1 MKKTMKEIRNSQAMK
16 KFIHNKK
23 AMLGLAIVTILVLA
37 VVFIPLFADLDPYT
51 TDRAAGFNKPP
62 SDAHILGTDD
72 VGRDLFARL
81 LYGGRISLFVG
92 ITSTIISVLI
102 GIPLGLIAGYFR
114 GTAESIIMRTA
125 DAFMSFPS
133 MVLILVLVA
142 VFGPSILT
150 VTVVIGVLGW
160 TAIAKLIYGNVLSI
174 REREYIQAAR
184 AVGVSTKKILF
195 SEVLP
200 NAIPPVWA
208 NISFRVAGAILT
220 ESSLSFLGMGVQ
232 TPQASWGNIIF
243 AAQNLL
249 VLIGGVHIKQE
260 HAALFHKKARIG
272 NGGIQI
278 RDVVEGIKGRYRCPD
293 GAVKIQ
299 LEQILP
305 EQQQTAGKPQLLSL
319 IPHHAEHL
327 FRLVDAD
334 HIIARLGEHQ
344 GQFAGATAKVGKD
357 AVMDAVSVQLFADM
371 GIENVVVGLAVELI
385 VKIRKLVVGHGVT
398 LPLRYTRPRQRR

>member
-1 MKKTMKEIRNSQAMK
+1 MKKILNNQAVK
-16 KFIHNKK
+16 KFMHNRK
-23 AMLGLAIVTILVLA
+23 AVLGLIIVCFLVLA
-37 VVFIPLFADLDPYT
+37 VILIPIFMKLDPYT
-51 TDRAAGFNKPP
+51 TDRAVGFNKAPCSGHP
-62 SDAHILGTDD
+62 LGTDD

-92 ITSTIISVLI
+92 IMSTIISVLI

-114 GTAESIIMRTA
+114 GIAETVIMRVA
-125 DAFMSFPS
+125 DAFMSFPT

-174 REREYIQAAR
+174 REREYIQATKAI
-184 AVGVSTKKILF
+184 GMSTPKILL
-195 SEVLP
+195 SDVLP

-249 VLIGGVHIKQE
+249 VLT
-260 HAALFHKKARIG
+260 ARPWVWFPP
-272 NGGIQI
+272 GICI
-278 RDVVEGIKGRYRCPD
+278 
-293 GAVKIQ
+293 
-299 LEQILP
+299 IL
-305 EQQQTAGKPQLLSL
+305 
-319 IPHHAEHL
+319 
-327 FRLVDAD
+327 
-334 HIIARLGEHQ
+334 
-344 GQFAGATAKVGKD
+344 
-357 AVMDAVSVQLFADM
+357 
-371 GIENVVVGLAVELI
+371 VVVGFNFIGE
-385 VKIRKLVVGHGVT
+385 GVRDALDPKT
-398 LPLRYTRPRQRR
+398 K

>member
-1 MKKTMKEIRNSQAMK
+1 MKKILSNQAVK
-16 KFIHNKK
+16 KFMHNRK
-23 AMLGLAIVTILVLA
+23 AVLGLIIVCFLVLA
-37 VVFIPLFADLDPYT
+37 VILIPIFMELDPYT
-51 TDRAAGFNKPP
+51 TDRAVGFNKAPCSGHP
-62 SDAHILGTDD
+62 LGTDD

-92 ITSTIISVLI
+92 IMSTIISVLI

-114 GTAESIIMRTA
+114 GIAETVIMRVA
-125 DAFMSFPS
+125 DAFMSFPT

-174 REREYIQAAR
+174 REREYIQATKAI
-184 AVGVSTKKILF
+184 GMSTPKILL

-249 VLIGGVHIKQE
+249 VLT
-260 HAALFHKKARIG
+260 ARPWVWFPP
-272 NGGIQI
+272 GICI
-278 RDVVEGIKGRYRCPD
+278 
-293 GAVKIQ
+293 
-299 LEQILP
+299 IL
-305 EQQQTAGKPQLLSL
+305 
-319 IPHHAEHL
+319 
-327 FRLVDAD
+327 
-334 HIIARLGEHQ
+334 
-344 GQFAGATAKVGKD
+344 
-357 AVMDAVSVQLFADM
+357 
-371 GIENVVVGLAVELI
+371 VVVGFNFIGE
-385 VKIRKLVVGHGVT
+385 GVRDALDPKT
-398 LPLRYTRPRQRR
+398 K

>member
-1 MKKTMKEIRNSQAMK
+1 MKKTMKEIWNSQAMK

-114 GTAESIIMRTA
+114 GTAESSVARTA

-249 VLIGGVHIKQE
+249 VLT
-260 HAALFHKKARIG
+260 ARPWVWLPP
-272 NGGIQI
+272 GI
-278 RDVVEGIKGRYRCPD
+278 C
-293 GAVKIQ
+293 
-299 LEQILP
+299 
-305 EQQQTAGKPQLLSL
+305 
-319 IPHHAEHL
+319 
-327 FRLVDAD
+327 
-334 HIIARLGEHQ
+334 II
-344 GQFAGATAKVGKD
+344 
-357 AVMDAVSVQLFADM
+357 
-371 GIENVVVGLAVELI
+371 
-385 VKIRKLVVGHGVT
+385 LVVIGFNFIGEGVRDALDPKT
-398 LPLRYTRPRQRR
+398 KE

>member
-1 MKKTMKEIRNSQAMK
+1 MKKILSNQAVK
-16 KFIHNKK
+16 KFMHNRK
-23 AMLGLAIVTILVLA
+23 AVLGLIIVCFLVLA
-37 VVFIPLFADLDPYT
+37 VILMPIFMKLDPYT
-51 TDRAAGFNKPP
+51 TDRAVGFNKAPCP
-62 SDAHILGTDD
+62 GHLLGTDD

-92 ITSTIISVLI
+92 IMSTIISVLI
-102 GIPLGLIAGYFR
+102 GIPLGPIAGYFR
-114 GTAESIIMRTA
+114 GIAETVIMRVA
-125 DAFMSFPS
+125 DAFMSFPT

-174 REREYIQAAR
+174 REREYIQATKAI
-184 AVGVSTKKILF
+184 GMSTPKILL

-249 VLIGGVHIKQE
+249 VLT
-260 HAALFHKKARIG
+260 ARPWVWFPP
-272 NGGIQI
+272 GICI
-278 RDVVEGIKGRYRCPD
+278 
-293 GAVKIQ
+293 
-299 LEQILP
+299 IL
-305 EQQQTAGKPQLLSL
+305 
-319 IPHHAEHL
+319 
-327 FRLVDAD
+327 
-334 HIIARLGEHQ
+334 
-344 GQFAGATAKVGKD
+344 
-357 AVMDAVSVQLFADM
+357 
-371 GIENVVVGLAVELI
+371 VVVGFNFIGE
-385 VKIRKLVVGHGVT
+385 GVRDALDPKT
-398 LPLRYTRPRQRR
+398 K

>member
-1 MKKTMKEIRNSQAMK
+1 MKKILNNQAVK
-16 KFIHNKK
+16 KFMHNRK
-23 AMLGLAIVTILVLA
+23 AVLGLIIVCFLVLA
-37 VVFIPLFADLDPYT
+37 VILIPIFMKLDPYT
-51 TDRAAGFNKPP
+51 TDRAVGFNKAPCSGHP
-62 SDAHILGTDD
+62 LGTVD

-92 ITSTIISVLI
+92 IMSTIISVLI

-114 GTAESIIMRTA
+114 GIAETVIMRVA
-125 DAFMSFPS
+125 DAFMSFPT

-174 REREYIQAAR
+174 REREYIQATKAI
-184 AVGVSTKKILF
+184 GMSTPKILL

-249 VLIGGVHIKQE
+249 VLT
-260 HAALFHKKARIG
+260 ARPWVWFPP
-272 NGGIQI
+272 GICI
-278 RDVVEGIKGRYRCPD
+278 
-293 GAVKIQ
+293 
-299 LEQILP
+299 IL
-305 EQQQTAGKPQLLSL
+305 
-319 IPHHAEHL
+319 
-327 FRLVDAD
+327 
-334 HIIARLGEHQ
+334 
-344 GQFAGATAKVGKD
+344 
-357 AVMDAVSVQLFADM
+357 
-371 GIENVVVGLAVELI
+371 VVVGFNFIGE
-385 VKIRKLVVGHGVT
+385 GVRDALDPKT
-398 LPLRYTRPRQRR
+398 K

>member
-1 MKKTMKEIRNSQAMK
+1 MKKILSNQAVK
-16 KFIHNKK
+16 KFMHNRK
-23 AMLGLAIVTILVLA
+23 AVLGLIIVCFLVLA
-37 VVFIPLFADLDPYT
+37 VILMPIFMKLDPYT
-51 TDRAAGFNKPP
+51 TDRAVGFNKAPCP
-62 SDAHILGTDD
+62 GHLLGTDD

-92 ITSTIISVLI
+92 IMSTIISVLI

-114 GTAESIIMRTA
+114 GIAETVIMRVA
-125 DAFMSFPS
+125 DAFMSFPT

-174 REREYIQAAR
+174 REREYIQATKAI
-184 AVGVSTKKILF
+184 GMSTPKILL

-220 ESSLSFLGMGVQ
+220 ESSLSFLGLGVQ

-249 VLIGGVHIKQE
+249 VLT
-260 HAALFHKKARIG
+260 ARPWVWFPP
-272 NGGIQI
+272 GICI
-278 RDVVEGIKGRYRCPD
+278 
-293 GAVKIQ
+293 
-299 LEQILP
+299 IL
-305 EQQQTAGKPQLLSL
+305 
-319 IPHHAEHL
+319 
-327 FRLVDAD
+327 
-334 HIIARLGEHQ
+334 
-344 GQFAGATAKVGKD
+344 
-357 AVMDAVSVQLFADM
+357 
-371 GIENVVVGLAVELI
+371 VVVGFNFIGE
-385 VKIRKLVVGHGVT
+385 GVRDALDPKT
-398 LPLRYTRPRQRR
+398 K

>member
-1 MKKTMKEIRNSQAMK
+1 MKKTMKEIRNSQPMK

-249 VLIGGVHIKQE
+249 VLT
-260 HAALFHKKARIG
+260 ARPWVWLPP
-272 NGGIQI
+272 GI
-278 RDVVEGIKGRYRCPD
+278 C
-293 GAVKIQ
+293 
-299 LEQILP
+299 
-305 EQQQTAGKPQLLSL
+305 
-319 IPHHAEHL
+319 
-327 FRLVDAD
+327 
-334 HIIARLGEHQ
+334 II
-344 GQFAGATAKVGKD
+344 
-357 AVMDAVSVQLFADM
+357 
-371 GIENVVVGLAVELI
+371 
-385 VKIRKLVVGHGVT
+385 LVVIGFNFIGEGVRDALDPKT
-398 LPLRYTRPRQRR
+398 KE

>member
-1 MKKTMKEIRNSQAMK
+1 MKKILSNQAVK
-16 KFIHNKK
+16 KFMHNRK
-23 AMLGLAIVTILVLA
+23 AVLGLIIVCFLVLA
-37 VVFIPLFADLDPYT
+37 VILIPIFMKLDPYT
-51 TDRAAGFNKPP
+51 TDRAVGFNKAPCSGHP
-62 SDAHILGTDD
+62 LGTDD

-92 ITSTIISVLI
+92 IMSTIISVLI

-114 GTAESIIMRTA
+114 GIAETVIMRVA
-125 DAFMSFPS
+125 DAFMSFPT

-142 VFGPSILT
+142 VLGPSILT

-174 REREYIQAAR
+174 REREYIQATKAI
-184 AVGVSTKKILF
+184 GMSTPKILL

-249 VLIGGVHIKQE
+249 VLT
-260 HAALFHKKARIG
+260 ARPWVWFPP
-272 NGGIQI
+272 GICI
-278 RDVVEGIKGRYRCPD
+278 
-293 GAVKIQ
+293 
-299 LEQILP
+299 IL
-305 EQQQTAGKPQLLSL
+305 
-319 IPHHAEHL
+319 
-327 FRLVDAD
+327 
-334 HIIARLGEHQ
+334 
-344 GQFAGATAKVGKD
+344 
-357 AVMDAVSVQLFADM
+357 
-371 GIENVVVGLAVELI
+371 VVVGFNFIGE
-385 VKIRKLVVGHGVT
+385 GVRDALDPKT
-398 LPLRYTRPRQRR
+398 K

>member
-1 MKKTMKEIRNSQAMK
+1 M
-16 KFIHNKK
+16 HNRK
-23 AMLGLAIVTILVLA
+23 AVLGLIIVCFLVLA
-37 VVFIPLFADLDPYT
+37 VILIPIFMKLDPYT
-51 TDRAAGFNKPP
+51 TDRAVGFNKAPCSGHP
-62 SDAHILGTDD
+62 LGTDD

-92 ITSTIISVLI
+92 IMSTIISVLI

-114 GTAESIIMRTA
+114 GIAETVIMRVA
-125 DAFMSFPS
+125 DAFMSFPT

-174 REREYIQAAR
+174 REREYIQA
-184 AVGVSTKKILF
+184 TKAIGIEYSKDSL

-249 VLIGGVHIKQE
+249 VLT
-260 HAALFHKKARIG
+260 ARPWVWFPP
-272 NGGIQI
+272 GICI
-278 RDVVEGIKGRYRCPD
+278 
-293 GAVKIQ
+293 
-299 LEQILP
+299 IL
-305 EQQQTAGKPQLLSL
+305 
-319 IPHHAEHL
+319 
-327 FRLVDAD
+327 
-334 HIIARLGEHQ
+334 
-344 GQFAGATAKVGKD
+344 
-357 AVMDAVSVQLFADM
+357 
-371 GIENVVVGLAVELI
+371 VVVGFNFIGEGVRDALDPKQNRAVYIKKFKGGSL
-385 VKIRKLVVGHGVT
+385 
-398 LPLRYTRPRQRR
+398 

>member
-1 MKKTMKEIRNSQAMK
+1 M
-16 KFIHNKK
+16 HNRK
-23 AMLGLAIVTILVLA
+23 AVLGLIIVCFLVLA
-37 VVFIPLFADLDPYT
+37 VILIPIFMKLDPYT
-51 TDRAAGFNKPP
+51 TDRAVGFNKAPCSGHP
-62 SDAHILGTDD
+62 LGTDD

-92 ITSTIISVLI
+92 IMSTIISVLI

-114 GTAESIIMRTA
+114 GIAETVIMRVA
-125 DAFMSFPS
+125 DAFMSFPT

-174 REREYIQAAR
+174 REREYIQATKAI
-184 AVGVSTKKILF
+184 GMSTPKILL

-249 VLIGGVHIKQE
+249 VLT
-260 HAALFHKKARIG
+260 ARPWVWFPP
-272 NGGIQI
+272 GICI
-278 RDVVEGIKGRYRCPD
+278 
-293 GAVKIQ
+293 
-299 LEQILP
+299 IL
-305 EQQQTAGKPQLLSL
+305 
-319 IPHHAEHL
+319 
-327 FRLVDAD
+327 
-334 HIIARLGEHQ
+334 
-344 GQFAGATAKVGKD
+344 
-357 AVMDAVSVQLFADM
+357 
-371 GIENVVVGLAVELI
+371 VVVGFNSIGE
-385 VKIRKLVVGHGVT
+385 GVRDALDPKT
-398 LPLRYTRPRQRR
+398 K

>member
-1 MKKTMKEIRNSQAMK
+1 MKKILSNQAVK
-16 KFIHNKK
+16 KFMHNRK
-23 AMLGLAIVTILVLA
+23 AVLGLIIVCFLVLA
-37 VVFIPLFADLDPYT
+37 VILIPIFMKLDPYT
-51 TDRAAGFNKPP
+51 TDRAVGFNKAPCSGHP
-62 SDAHILGTDD
+62 LGTDD

-92 ITSTIISVLI
+92 IMSTIISVLI

-114 GTAESIIMRTA
+114 GIAETVIMRVA
-125 DAFMSFPS
+125 DAFMSFPT

-174 REREYIQAAR
+174 REREYIQATKAI
-184 AVGVSTKKILF
+184 GMSTPKILL

-249 VLIGGVHIKQE
+249 VLT
-260 HAALFHKKARIG
+260 ARPWVWFPP
-272 NGGIQI
+272 GICI
-278 RDVVEGIKGRYRCPD
+278 
-293 GAVKIQ
+293 
-299 LEQILP
+299 IL
-305 EQQQTAGKPQLLSL
+305 
-319 IPHHAEHL
+319 
-327 FRLVDAD
+327 
-334 HIIARLGEHQ
+334 
-344 GQFAGATAKVGKD
+344 
-357 AVMDAVSVQLFADM
+357 
-371 GIENVVVGLAVELI
+371 VVVGINFIGE
-385 VKIRKLVVGHGVT
+385 GVRDALDPKT
-398 LPLRYTRPRQRR
+398 K

>member
-1 MKKTMKEIRNSQAMK
+1 MKKILSNQAVK
-16 KFIHNKK
+16 KFMHNRK
-23 AMLGLAIVTILVLA
+23 AVLGLIMVCFLVLA
-37 VVFIPLFADLDPYT
+37 VILIPIFMKLDPYT
-51 TDRAAGFNKPP
+51 TDRAVGFNKAPCP
-62 SDAHILGTDD
+62 GHLLGTDD

-92 ITSTIISVLI
+92 IMSTIISVLI

-114 GTAESIIMRTA
+114 GIAETVIMRVA
-125 DAFMSFPS
+125 DAFMSFPT

-174 REREYIQAAR
+174 REREYIQATKAI
-184 AVGVSTKKILF
+184 GMSTPKILL

-249 VLIGGVHIKQE
+249 VLT
-260 HAALFHKKARIG
+260 ARPWVWFPP
-272 NGGIQI
+272 GICI
-278 RDVVEGIKGRYRCPD
+278 
-293 GAVKIQ
+293 
-299 LEQILP
+299 IL
-305 EQQQTAGKPQLLSL
+305 
-319 IPHHAEHL
+319 
-327 FRLVDAD
+327 
-334 HIIARLGEHQ
+334 
-344 GQFAGATAKVGKD
+344 
-357 AVMDAVSVQLFADM
+357 
-371 GIENVVVGLAVELI
+371 VVVGFNFIGE
-385 VKIRKLVVGHGVT
+385 GVRDALDPKT
-398 LPLRYTRPRQRR
+398 K

>member
-37 VVFIPLFADLDPYT
+37 VVFIPLFADQDPYT

-249 VLIGGVHIKQE
+249 VLT
-260 HAALFHKKARIG
+260 ARPWVWLPP
-272 NGGIQI
+272 GI
-278 RDVVEGIKGRYRCPD
+278 C
-293 GAVKIQ
+293 
-299 LEQILP
+299 
-305 EQQQTAGKPQLLSL
+305 
-319 IPHHAEHL
+319 
-327 FRLVDAD
+327 
-334 HIIARLGEHQ
+334 II
-344 GQFAGATAKVGKD
+344 
-357 AVMDAVSVQLFADM
+357 
-371 GIENVVVGLAVELI
+371 
-385 VKIRKLVVGHGVT
+385 LVVIGFNFIGEGVRDALDPKT
-398 LPLRYTRPRQRR
+398 KE

>member
-1 MKKTMKEIRNSQAMK
+1 MKKILSNQAVK
-16 KFIHNKK
+16 KFMHNRK
-23 AMLGLAIVTILVLA
+23 AVLGLIMVCFLVLA
-37 VVFIPLFADLDPYT
+37 VILMPIFMKLDPYT
-51 TDRAAGFNKPP
+51 TDRAVGFNKAPCP
-62 SDAHILGTDD
+62 GHLLGTDD

-92 ITSTIISVLI
+92 IMSTIISVLI

-114 GTAESIIMRTA
+114 GIAETVIMRVA
-125 DAFMSFPS
+125 DAFMSFPT

-174 REREYIQAAR
+174 REREYIQATKAI
-184 AVGVSTKKILF
+184 GMSTPKILL

-249 VLIGGVHIKQE
+249 VLT
-260 HAALFHKKARIG
+260 ARPWVWFPP
-272 NGGIQI
+272 GICI
-278 RDVVEGIKGRYRCPD
+278 
-293 GAVKIQ
+293 
-299 LEQILP
+299 IL
-305 EQQQTAGKPQLLSL
+305 
-319 IPHHAEHL
+319 
-327 FRLVDAD
+327 
-334 HIIARLGEHQ
+334 
-344 GQFAGATAKVGKD
+344 
-357 AVMDAVSVQLFADM
+357 
-371 GIENVVVGLAVELI
+371 VVVGFNFIGE
-385 VKIRKLVVGHGVT
+385 GVRDALDPKT
-398 LPLRYTRPRQRR
+398 K

>member
-1 MKKTMKEIRNSQAMK
+1 MKKIMQSQAMK
-16 KFIHNKK
+16 KFLHNKK
-23 AMLGLAIVTILVLA
+23 AMLGLFIVLFLMA
-37 VVFIPLFADLDPYT
+37 VVVFLPLFMDLDPYT

-92 ITSTIISVLI
+92 ITSTIISVLV

-114 GTAESIIMRTA
+114 GAAESSIMRTA

-174 REREYIQAAR
+174 REREYIQATK
-184 AVGVSTKKILF
+184 AVGMKTMPILF
-195 SEVLP
+195 AEVLP

-243 AAQNLL
+243 AAQNLM
-249 VLIGGVHIKQE
+249 VLT
-260 HAALFHKKARIG
+260 ARPW
-272 NGGIQI
+272 
-278 RDVVEGIKGRYRCPD
+278 VW
-293 GAVKIQ
+293 
-299 LEQILP
+299 LP
-305 EQQQTAGKPQLLSL
+305 PGLC
-319 IPHHAEHL
+319 
-327 FRLVDAD
+327 
-334 HIIARLGEHQ
+334 II
-344 GQFAGATAKVGKD
+344 
-357 AVMDAVSVQLFADM
+357 
-371 GIENVVVGLAVELI
+371 
-385 VKIRKLVVGHGVT
+385 LVVIGFNFIGEGVRDALDPKT
-398 LPLRYTRPRQRR
+398 K

>member
-1 MKKTMKEIRNSQAMK
+1 MKKILSNQAVK
-16 KFIHNKK
+16 KFMHNWK
-23 AMLGLAIVTILVLA
+23 AVLGLIIVCFLVLA
-37 VVFIPLFADLDPYT
+37 VILMPIFMKLDPYT
-51 TDRAAGFNKPP
+51 TDRAVGFNKAPCP
-62 SDAHILGTDD
+62 GHLLGTDD

-92 ITSTIISVLI
+92 IMSTIISVLI

-114 GTAESIIMRTA
+114 GIAETVIMRVA
-125 DAFMSFPS
+125 DAFMSFPT

-174 REREYIQAAR
+174 REREYIQATKAI
-184 AVGVSTKKILF
+184 GMSTPKILL

-249 VLIGGVHIKQE
+249 VLT
-260 HAALFHKKARIG
+260 ARPWVWFPP
-272 NGGIQI
+272 GICI
-278 RDVVEGIKGRYRCPD
+278 
-293 GAVKIQ
+293 
-299 LEQILP
+299 IL
-305 EQQQTAGKPQLLSL
+305 
-319 IPHHAEHL
+319 
-327 FRLVDAD
+327 
-334 HIIARLGEHQ
+334 
-344 GQFAGATAKVGKD
+344 
-357 AVMDAVSVQLFADM
+357 
-371 GIENVVVGLAVELI
+371 VVVGFNFIGE
-385 VKIRKLVVGHGVT
+385 GVRDALDPKT
-398 LPLRYTRPRQRR
+398 K

>member
-1 MKKTMKEIRNSQAMK
+1 MKKILSNQAVK
-16 KFIHNKK
+16 KFMHNRK
-23 AMLGLAIVTILVLA
+23 AVLGLIIVCFLVLA
-37 VVFIPLFADLDPYT
+37 VILMPIFMKLDPYT
-51 TDRAAGFNKPP
+51 TDRAVGFNKAPCP
-62 SDAHILGTDD
+62 GHLLGTDD

-92 ITSTIISVLI
+92 IMSTIISVLI

-114 GTAESIIMRTA
+114 GIAETVIMRVA
-125 DAFMSFPS
+125 DAFMSFPT

-174 REREYIQAAR
+174 REREYIQATKAI
-184 AVGVSTKKILF
+184 GMSTPKILL

-249 VLIGGVHIKQE
+249 VLT
-260 HAALFHKKARIG
+260 ARPWVWFPP
-272 NGGIQI
+272 GICI
-278 RDVVEGIKGRYRCPD
+278 
-293 GAVKIQ
+293 
-299 LEQILP
+299 IL
-305 EQQQTAGKPQLLSL
+305 
-319 IPHHAEHL
+319 
-327 FRLVDAD
+327 
-334 HIIARLGEHQ
+334 
-344 GQFAGATAKVGKD
+344 
-357 AVMDAVSVQLFADM
+357 
-371 GIENVVVGLAVELI
+371 VVVGFNFIGE
-385 VKIRKLVVGHGVT
+385 GVRDALDPT
-398 LPLRYTRPRQRR
+398 TK

>member
-1 MKKTMKEIRNSQAMK
+1 MKKAFQSQAMK
-16 KFIHNKK
+16 KMIHNKK
-23 AMLGLAIVTILVLA
+23 AMLGLFIVTFLVLA
-37 VVFIPLFADLDPYT
+37 VMLIPVFMELDPYT
-51 TDRAAGFNKPP
+51 TDRVAGFNKPP
-62 SDAHILGTDD
+62 SSEHILGTDD

-92 ITSTIISVLI
+92 IMSTIISVVI

-114 GTAESIIMRTA
+114 GAAESIIMRTA

-142 VFGPSILT
+142 VYGPSVLT

-174 REREYIQAAR
+174 RESEYIQASK
-184 AVGVSTKKILF
+184 AVGVKTSKILF

-208 NISFRVAGAILT
+208 NISFRIAGAILT

-249 VLIGGVHIKQE
+249 VLT
-260 HAALFHKKARIG
+260 ARPWVWLPP
-272 NGGIQI
+272 GICI
-278 RDVVEGIKGRYRCPD
+278 
-293 GAVKIQ
+293 
-299 LEQILP
+299 IL
-305 EQQQTAGKPQLLSL
+305 
-319 IPHHAEHL
+319 
-327 FRLVDAD
+327 
-334 HIIARLGEHQ
+334 
-344 GQFAGATAKVGKD
+344 
-357 AVMDAVSVQLFADM
+357 
-371 GIENVVVGLAVELI
+371 VVVGFNFIGE
-385 VKIRKLVVGHGVT
+385 GVRDALDPKT
-398 LPLRYTRPRQRR
+398 KA

>member
-1 MKKTMKEIRNSQAMK
+1 MLSNQAVK
-16 KFIHNKK
+16 KFMHNRK
-23 AMLGLAIVTILVLA
+23 AVLGLIIVCFLVLA
-37 VVFIPLFADLDPYT
+37 VILIPIFMKLDPYT
-51 TDRAAGFNKPP
+51 TDRAVGFNKAPCSGHP
-62 SDAHILGTDD
+62 LGTDD

-92 ITSTIISVLI
+92 IMSTIISVLI

-114 GTAESIIMRTA
+114 GIAETVIMRVA
-125 DAFMSFPS
+125 DAFMSFPT

-174 REREYIQAAR
+174 REREYIQATKAI
-184 AVGVSTKKILF
+184 GMSTPKILL

-249 VLIGGVHIKQE
+249 VLT
-260 HAALFHKKARIG
+260 ARPWVWFPP
-272 NGGIQI
+272 GICI
-278 RDVVEGIKGRYRCPD
+278 
-293 GAVKIQ
+293 
-299 LEQILP
+299 IL
-305 EQQQTAGKPQLLSL
+305 
-319 IPHHAEHL
+319 
-327 FRLVDAD
+327 
-334 HIIARLGEHQ
+334 
-344 GQFAGATAKVGKD
+344 
-357 AVMDAVSVQLFADM
+357 
-371 GIENVVVGLAVELI
+371 VVVGFNFIGE
-385 VKIRKLVVGHGVT
+385 GVRDALDPKT
-398 LPLRYTRPRQRR
+398 K

>member
-1 MKKTMKEIRNSQAMK
+1 MKKTMKEIWNSQAMK

-51 TDRAAGFNKPP
+51 TDRAAGFNTPP

-249 VLIGGVHIKQE
+249 VLT
-260 HAALFHKKARIG
+260 ARPWVWLPP
-272 NGGIQI
+272 GI
-278 RDVVEGIKGRYRCPD
+278 C
-293 GAVKIQ
+293 
-299 LEQILP
+299 
-305 EQQQTAGKPQLLSL
+305 
-319 IPHHAEHL
+319 
-327 FRLVDAD
+327 
-334 HIIARLGEHQ
+334 II
-344 GQFAGATAKVGKD
+344 
-357 AVMDAVSVQLFADM
+357 
-371 GIENVVVGLAVELI
+371 
-385 VKIRKLVVGHGVT
+385 LVVIGFNFIGEGVRDALDPKT
-398 LPLRYTRPRQRR
+398 KE

>member
-1 MKKTMKEIRNSQAMK
+1 MKKILSNQAVK
-16 KFIHNKK
+16 KFMHNRK
-23 AMLGLAIVTILVLA
+23 AVLGLIIVCFLVLA
-37 VVFIPLFADLDPYT
+37 VILIPIFMKLDPYT
-51 TDRAAGFNKPP
+51 TDRAVGFNKAPCSGHP
-62 SDAHILGTDD
+62 LGTDD

-92 ITSTIISVLI
+92 IMSTIISVLI

-114 GTAESIIMRTA
+114 GIAETVIMRVA
-125 DAFMSFPS
+125 DAFMSFPT

-174 REREYIQAAR
+174 REREYIQATKAI
-184 AVGVSTKKILF
+184 GMSTPKILL

-249 VLIGGVHIKQE
+249 VLT
-260 HAALFHKKARIG
+260 ARPWVWFPP
-272 NGGIQI
+272 GICI
-278 RDVVEGIKGRYRCPD
+278 
-293 GAVKIQ
+293 
-299 LEQILP
+299 IL
-305 EQQQTAGKPQLLSL
+305 G
-319 IPHHAEHL
+319 
-327 FRLVDAD
+327 
-334 HIIARLGEHQ
+334 
-344 GQFAGATAKVGKD
+344 
-357 AVMDAVSVQLFADM
+357 
-371 GIENVVVGLAVELI
+371 VVGFNFIGE
-385 VKIRKLVVGHGVT
+385 GVRDALDPKT
-398 LPLRYTRPRQRR
+398 K

>member
-1 MKKTMKEIRNSQAMK
+1 MKKILNNQVVK
-16 KFIHNKK
+16 KFMHNRK
-23 AMLGLAIVTILVLA
+23 AVLGLIIVCFLVLA
-37 VVFIPLFADLDPYT
+37 VILIPIFMKLDPYT
-51 TDRAAGFNKPP
+51 TDRAVGFNKAPCSGHP
-62 SDAHILGTDD
+62 LGTDD

-92 ITSTIISVLI
+92 IMSTIISVLI

-114 GTAESIIMRTA
+114 GIAETVIMRVA
-125 DAFMSFPS
+125 DAFMSFPT

-174 REREYIQAAR
+174 REREYIQATKAI
-184 AVGVSTKKILF
+184 GMSTPKILLT
-195 SEVLP
+195 EVLP

-249 VLIGGVHIKQE
+249 VLT
-260 HAALFHKKARIG
+260 ARPWVWFPP
-272 NGGIQI
+272 GICI
-278 RDVVEGIKGRYRCPD
+278 
-293 GAVKIQ
+293 
-299 LEQILP
+299 IL
-305 EQQQTAGKPQLLSL
+305 
-319 IPHHAEHL
+319 
-327 FRLVDAD
+327 
-334 HIIARLGEHQ
+334 
-344 GQFAGATAKVGKD
+344 
-357 AVMDAVSVQLFADM
+357 
-371 GIENVVVGLAVELI
+371 VVVGFNFIGE
-385 VKIRKLVVGHGVT
+385 GVRDALDPKT
-398 LPLRYTRPRQRR
+398 K

>member
-1 MKKTMKEIRNSQAMK
+1 MKKILSNQAVK
-16 KFIHNKK
+16 KFMHNRK
-23 AMLGLAIVTILVLA
+23 AVLGLIIVCFLALA
-37 VVFIPLFADLDPYT
+37 VILMPIFMKLDPYT
-51 TDRAAGFNKPP
+51 TDRAVGFNKAPCP
-62 SDAHILGTDD
+62 GHLLGTDD

-92 ITSTIISVLI
+92 IMSTIISVLI

-114 GTAESIIMRTA
+114 GIAETVIMRVA
-125 DAFMSFPS
+125 DAFMSFPT

-174 REREYIQAAR
+174 REREYIQATKAI
-184 AVGVSTKKILF
+184 GMSTPKILL

-249 VLIGGVHIKQE
+249 VLT
-260 HAALFHKKARIG
+260 ARPWVWFPP
-272 NGGIQI
+272 GICI
-278 RDVVEGIKGRYRCPD
+278 
-293 GAVKIQ
+293 
-299 LEQILP
+299 IL
-305 EQQQTAGKPQLLSL
+305 
-319 IPHHAEHL
+319 
-327 FRLVDAD
+327 
-334 HIIARLGEHQ
+334 
-344 GQFAGATAKVGKD
+344 
-357 AVMDAVSVQLFADM
+357 
-371 GIENVVVGLAVELI
+371 VVVGFNFIGE
-385 VKIRKLVVGHGVT
+385 GVRDALDPKT
-398 LPLRYTRPRQRR
+398 K

>member
-1 MKKTMKEIRNSQAMK
+1 MKKTMKEIWNSQAMK

-232 TPQASWGNIIF
+232 TPQASWGSIIF

-249 VLIGGVHIKQE
+249 VLT
-260 HAALFHKKARIG
+260 ARPWVWLPP
-272 NGGIQI
+272 GI
-278 RDVVEGIKGRYRCPD
+278 C
-293 GAVKIQ
+293 
-299 LEQILP
+299 
-305 EQQQTAGKPQLLSL
+305 
-319 IPHHAEHL
+319 
-327 FRLVDAD
+327 
-334 HIIARLGEHQ
+334 II
-344 GQFAGATAKVGKD
+344 
-357 AVMDAVSVQLFADM
+357 
-371 GIENVVVGLAVELI
+371 
-385 VKIRKLVVGHGVT
+385 LVVIGFNFIGEGVRDALDPKT
-398 LPLRYTRPRQRR
+398 KE

>member
-1 MKKTMKEIRNSQAMK
+1 MKKILSNQAVK
-16 KFIHNKK
+16 KFMHNRK
-23 AMLGLAIVTILVLA
+23 AVLGLIMVCFLVLA
-37 VVFIPLFADLDPYT
+37 VILIPIFMKLDPYT
-51 TDRAAGFNKPP
+51 TDRAVGFNKAPCSGHP
-62 SDAHILGTDD
+62 LGTDD

-92 ITSTIISVLI
+92 IMSTIISVLI
-102 GIPLGLIAGYFR
+102 GIPLGLIASYFR
-114 GTAESIIMRTA
+114 GIAETVIMRVA
-125 DAFMSFPS
+125 DAFMSFPT

-174 REREYIQAAR
+174 REREYIQATKAI
-184 AVGVSTKKILF
+184 GMSTPKILL

-249 VLIGGVHIKQE
+249 VLT
-260 HAALFHKKARIG
+260 ARPWVWFPP
-272 NGGIQI
+272 GICI
-278 RDVVEGIKGRYRCPD
+278 
-293 GAVKIQ
+293 
-299 LEQILP
+299 IL
-305 EQQQTAGKPQLLSL
+305 
-319 IPHHAEHL
+319 
-327 FRLVDAD
+327 
-334 HIIARLGEHQ
+334 
-344 GQFAGATAKVGKD
+344 
-357 AVMDAVSVQLFADM
+357 
-371 GIENVVVGLAVELI
+371 VVVGFNFIGE
-385 VKIRKLVVGHGVT
+385 GVRDALDPKT
-398 LPLRYTRPRQRR
+398 K

>member
-1 MKKTMKEIRNSQAMK
+1 MKKILSNPAVK
-16 KFIHNKK
+16 KFMHNRK
-23 AMLGLAIVTILVLA
+23 AVLGLIIVCFLVLA
-37 VVFIPLFADLDPYT
+37 VILMPIFMKLDPYT
-51 TDRAAGFNKPP
+51 TDRAVGFNKAPCP
-62 SDAHILGTDD
+62 GHLLGTDD

-92 ITSTIISVLI
+92 IMSTIISVLI

-114 GTAESIIMRTA
+114 GIAETVIMRVA
-125 DAFMSFPS
+125 DAFMSFPT

-174 REREYIQAAR
+174 REREYIQATKAI
-184 AVGVSTKKILF
+184 GMSTPKILL

-249 VLIGGVHIKQE
+249 VLT
-260 HAALFHKKARIG
+260 ARPWVWFPP
-272 NGGIQI
+272 GICI
-278 RDVVEGIKGRYRCPD
+278 
-293 GAVKIQ
+293 
-299 LEQILP
+299 IL
-305 EQQQTAGKPQLLSL
+305 
-319 IPHHAEHL
+319 
-327 FRLVDAD
+327 
-334 HIIARLGEHQ
+334 
-344 GQFAGATAKVGKD
+344 
-357 AVMDAVSVQLFADM
+357 
-371 GIENVVVGLAVELI
+371 VVVGFNFIGE
-385 VKIRKLVVGHGVT
+385 GVRDALDPKT
-398 LPLRYTRPRQRR
+398 K

>member
-1 MKKTMKEIRNSQAMK
+1 MTRKYFAFCAKSYSGNVKKTMKEIRNSQAMK

-249 VLIGGVHIKQE
+249 VLT
-260 HAALFHKKARIG
+260 ARPWVWLPP
-272 NGGIQI
+272 GI
-278 RDVVEGIKGRYRCPD
+278 C
-293 GAVKIQ
+293 
-299 LEQILP
+299 
-305 EQQQTAGKPQLLSL
+305 
-319 IPHHAEHL
+319 
-327 FRLVDAD
+327 
-334 HIIARLGEHQ
+334 II
-344 GQFAGATAKVGKD
+344 
-357 AVMDAVSVQLFADM
+357 
-371 GIENVVVGLAVELI
+371 
-385 VKIRKLVVGHGVT
+385 LVVIGFNFIGEGVRDALDPKT
-398 LPLRYTRPRQRR
+398 KE

>member
-1 MKKTMKEIRNSQAMK
+1 MKKTMKEIWNSQAMK

-114 GTAESIIMRTA
+114 GTAEAIIMRTA

-249 VLIGGVHIKQE
+249 VLT
-260 HAALFHKKARIG
+260 ARPWVWLPP
-272 NGGIQI
+272 GI
-278 RDVVEGIKGRYRCPD
+278 C
-293 GAVKIQ
+293 
-299 LEQILP
+299 
-305 EQQQTAGKPQLLSL
+305 
-319 IPHHAEHL
+319 
-327 FRLVDAD
+327 
-334 HIIARLGEHQ
+334 II
-344 GQFAGATAKVGKD
+344 
-357 AVMDAVSVQLFADM
+357 
-371 GIENVVVGLAVELI
+371 
-385 VKIRKLVVGHGVT
+385 LVVIGFNFIGEGVRDALDPKT
-398 LPLRYTRPRQRR
+398 KE